1 MGVCWCAFV
10 EVFARVADRGHEG
23 RRDPRQNTSDLE
35 GDAAEREPAGEPA
48 WDGLQDDKAS
58 SWGA

>member
-48 WDGLQDDKAS
+48 WDGL
-58 SWGA
+58 